1 MIKKGLYTA
10 LIVSLVFGVGLFSG
24 CRPHGHHK
32 GAEFM
37 VDYVTEV
44 LDLNEAQQE
53 QLNQIK
59 VELME
64 KVTQMRAN
72 KAKFH
77 DEIMAQLG
85 SEEIDQTLV
94 KSMVAEHRAQMDEV
108 IDLMI
113 VRFSDFH
120 RTLTQEQ
127 RNKLVTKLENFHK
140 WHHNGWE

>member
-1 MIKKGLYTA
+1 MVKKVLYIA

-59 VELME
+59 VELMG
-64 KVTQMRAN
+64 KVNQMRAN

-77 DEIMAQLG
+77 DEIMAQLS
-85 SEEIDQTLV
+85 SEEIDQARV

-113 VRFSDFH
+113 VQFSDFH
-120 RTLTQEQ
+120 RTLTPEQ
-127 RNKLVTKLENFHK
+127 RTKLVNKVEDFHK
-140 WHHNGWE
+140 WHHNGLE

>member
-1 MIKKGLYTA
+1 MVKKGLYTA
-10 LIVSLVFGVGLFSG
+10 LILSLVLGVGLFSG

-85 SEEIDQTLV
+85 SEEIDQARV
-94 KSMVAEHRAQMDEV
+94 KTMVAEHRAQMDDV
-108 IDLMI
+108 IDLVI

-120 RTLTQEQ
+120 RTLTPEQ
-127 RNKLVTKLENFHK
+127 RNKLVAKLENFHK
-140 WHHNGWE
+140 WHHNGLE

>member
-1 MIKKGLYTA
+1 MVKKGLYMA
-10 LIVSLVFGVGLFSG
+10 LILSLVFGVGLFSG

-32 GAEFM
+32 GVEFM

-44 LDLNEAQQE
+44 LDLNEAQQK
-53 QLNQIK
+53 QMNQIK

-77 DEIMAQLG
+77 DEIMAQLT
-85 SEEIDQTLV
+85 SEEIDQARV
-94 KSMVAEHRAQMDEV
+94 KSMVAEHWAQMDEV

-113 VRFSDFH
+113 VRLSDFH
-120 RTLTQEQ
+120 HTLTPEQ
-127 RNKLVTKLENFHK
+127 RTKLVNKLEGFHK
-140 WHHNGWE
+140 CHHKGSE